1 MEWREAYETITL
13 LRLSVKDMGVVSEPP
28 SHLSCVN
35 GSCSYRGKRYD
46 GAMHIGMEMEIVYP
60 SLKYLI
66 HVSAKMLI

>member
-46 GAMHIGMEMEIVYP
+46 GAMHIGMEMEIRI
-60 SLKYLI
+60 SEFKI
-66 HVSAKMLI
+66 SNTCIC